1 MIKGTNTDCKI
12 TDISVVGSTATLTC
26 LFFANNRTENAVG
39 VQFLL
44 IDLDTDETF
53 KIDNTT
59 YWIDTITQNDTNL
72 LNVSVNGYREVRL
85 NVDIT
90 RDNKASMQKA
100 RWYRKCCL
108 ILTNVTDVYNKP
120 LWKSETIN
128 LVSEQIATPKIKDFF
143 IYNKPVYISSLNA
156 LENRLFID
164 FKYEYD
170 SDIDFNYNNSN
181 LKTII
186 LVKSLGTG
194 NIIETIEATSSLHI
208 KAESSLGYTNNEP
221 ILIELYITNLKEEVI
236 KHFSLVYKPFIKKAY
251 GYIKTTSGVKKIRRV
266 IIKDA
271 NKLIVNPNN
280 LDVKLNYNTPVYA
293 HYDRHK
299 YFETIRNPNTHLDE
313 QVEIH
318 KCVLHIDTFISETN
332 FNNVVYSVMNGS
344 NILIT
349 QNTNDDDNT
358 FILQEDSNVR
368 LNVEENNY
376 KINATYTSENYT
388 KNTILENIN
397 KTIVCSKK
405 LKVHRDLYPFNY
417 EYIFGQ
423 EVNDNE

>member
-1 MIKGTNTDCKI
+1 MEIVLAYGWERDMIQLVTEYTNGILEQGND
-12 TDISVVGSTATLTC
+12 VVQC
-26 LFFANNRTENAVG
+26 LNSQHLEDELKDMNLKYALPFGRMYLALVDGKAVG
-39 VQFLL
+39 CAAL
-44 IDLDTDETF
+44 TKNDEAYCEI
-53 KIDNTT
+53 KRL
-59 YWIDTITQNDTNL
+59 YL
-72 LNVSVNGYREVRL
+72 KPEYRGMG
-85 NVDIT
+85 IS
-90 RDNKASMQKA
+90 KA
-100 RWYRKCCL
+100 
-108 ILTNVTDVYNKP
+108 
-120 LWKSETIN
+120 
-128 LVSEQIATPKIKDFF
+128 LVEI
-143 IYNKPVYISSLNA
+143 
-156 LENRLFID
+156 
-164 FKYEYD
+164 
-170 SDIDFNYNNSN
+170 
-181 LKTII
+181 
-186 LVKSLGTG
+186 
-194 NIIETIEATSSLHI
+194 
-208 KAESSLGYTNNEP
+208 
-221 ILIELYITNLKEEVI
+221 
-236 KHFSLVYKPFIKKAY
+236 
-251 GYIKTTSGVKKIRRV
+251 

-313 QVEIH
+313 QIEIH

-332 FNNVVYSVMNGS
+332 FNNVVYSVMSGS

-349 QNTNDDDNT
+349 QNTNDDNNT

-388 KNTILENIN
+388 KNTSLENIN